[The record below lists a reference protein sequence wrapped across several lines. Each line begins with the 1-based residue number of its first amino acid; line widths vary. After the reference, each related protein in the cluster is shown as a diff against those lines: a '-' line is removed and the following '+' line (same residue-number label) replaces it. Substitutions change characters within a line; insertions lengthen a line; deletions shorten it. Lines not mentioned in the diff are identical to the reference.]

1 MMPGHVISKEKSKKI
16 IRKDRLSDLREYVLI
31 VGILM
36 VKALWVKKNMCG
48 WISRDLKNMIL
59 KN

>member
-16 IRKDRLSDLREYVLI
+16 IRKDRLSVLREYVLI

-48 WISRDLKNMIL
+48 WISRDLKNMI
-59 KN
+59 